1 MNAELRLYSLIA
13 LGGVGLLLAAA
24 AWSRS
29 RRKTPDQKERERRM
43 RISEMGRITDGT
55 VIDVNEMQT
64 NGSGE
69 LQLLIYH
76 YDVAGVSYEASQD
89 VSSLRHMV
97 DLHSCR
103 VRIDDLNQVRS
114 QQSRQF
120 HCDLRKLDW
129 AAPLERSGKPCQK
142 PDLLRRLRLLRTTIS
157 IDHRYSIT
165 SPPGLPQCGQ
175 NLRAIRTSG

>member
-1 MNAELRLYSLIA
+1 MNAELRLYSLLA
-13 LGGVGLLLAAA
+13 LGGAGLVLAAA

-29 RRKTPDQKERERRM
+29 RRKTPDQREHERRM
-43 RISEMGRITDGT
+43 RISEIGRITDGT

-89 VSSLRHMV
+89 VSALRHMV

-103 VRIDDLNQVRS
+103 SGLMTSIKYDPSNPGNSIVISENWTG
-114 QQSRQF
+114 
-120 HCDLRKLDW
+120 LR
-129 AAPLERSGKPCQK
+129 
-142 PDLLRRLRLLRTTIS
+142 
-157 IDHRYSIT
+157 H
-165 SPPGLPQCGQ
+165 
-175 NLRAIRTSG
+175 

>member
-1 MNAELRLYSLIA
+1 MNELRLYSLIVIA
-13 LGGVGLLLAAA
+13 GAGLLFGAN
-24 AWSRS
+24 AWARS
-29 RRKTPDQKERERRM
+29 RRKTPDQRERERRM

-103 VRIDDLNQVRS
+103 AGLMTSIKYDPGNPGNSIVISENWTG
-114 QQSRQF
+114 
-120 HCDLRKLDW
+120 LR
-129 AAPLERSGKPCQK
+129 
-142 PDLLRRLRLLRTTIS
+142 
-157 IDHRYSIT
+157 
-165 SPPGLPQCGQ
+165 
-175 NLRAIRTSG
+175 N